1 MHILIDI
8 LGSIII
14 GGIVL
19 LLHFG
24 LIARM
29 NYVSTDLLLSNSN
42 GGNTVEIAQ
51 IIENDFYKIGYRD
64 TTKIVFELAK
74 ENAIKFK
81 AATDPDSLPSTF
93 YYFVDTTN
101 QVQGTENPDDRLLYR
116 QIIGTDAEMIGIVR
130 NFNLT
135 YMDSANK
142 TISKDNLLTQPDRD
156 KIKGINIFLRVE
168 SSFQVSEDDKTAS
181 GEDVYSFVEWK
192 KTFYPK
198 NL

>member
-1 MHILIDI
+1 VHILIDI
-8 LGSIII
+8 LGSIFI

-24 LIARM
+24 LNARM

-42 GGNTVEIAQ
+42 GGNTVEITQ
-51 IIENDFYKIGYRD
+51 IIEHDFYKIGYRD
-64 TTKIVFELAK
+64 TTNIVFELAK

-81 AATDPDSLPSTF
+81 AATDPASLPSTF
-93 YYFVDTTN
+93 YYFVDTTT
-101 QVQGTENPDDRLLYR
+101 QVQGTENPDDRFLYR
-116 QIIGTDAEMIGIVR
+116 QIIGKDAEMIGIVR

-135 YMDSANK
+135 YLDSANK
-142 TISKDNLLTQPDRD
+142 TISKDSLFTQSDRD
-156 KIKGINIFLRVE
+156 KIRGINVFLRVE